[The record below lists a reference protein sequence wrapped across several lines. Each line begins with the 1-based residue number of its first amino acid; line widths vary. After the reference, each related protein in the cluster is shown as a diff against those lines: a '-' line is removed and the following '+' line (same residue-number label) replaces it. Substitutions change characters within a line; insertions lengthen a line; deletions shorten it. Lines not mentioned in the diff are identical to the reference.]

1 MTLQT
6 SGLKDRMSR
15 RDFLKIIRPKKHGMP
30 FIPLFPQSMVK
41 KIKTKIFMTKEHT
54 WSFNLCPSC
63 RIKTQFEKK
72 MEEKIG
78 A

>member
-1 MTLQT
+1 
-6 SGLKDRMSR
+6 
-15 RDFLKIIRPKKHGMP
+15 
-30 FIPLFPQSMVK
+30 MVK
-41 KIKTKIFMTKEHT
+41 KLKTKIFMTKEPT

-72 MEEKIG
+72 MEEKMR